1 MCLRVTCPVLC
12 VGHGRD
18 GRGKAG
24 GTKVT
29 LTSGRAEGEKRQN
42 DGKNS
47 YRPRDDNEETAGNG
61 RKGKA
66 CLKMKCNSLGLL
78 ASFTPG
84 HQRQNLS
91 SVHFAQI
98 FIMNPQ
104 TLPRN
109 NLTNLQFA
117 LTLRPR
123 SPALRTRTPSTA
135 RCVRRSFAHSF
146 LASQFRSKRNE
157 KRGESWRANERTP
170 SEQNSAL
177 VLRQSESEFRVF

>member
-1 MCLRVTCPVLC
+1 MM
-12 VGHGRD
+12 GR
-18 GRGKAG
+18 
-24 GTKVT
+24 T
-29 LTSGRAEGEKRQN
+29 LIARA
-42 DGKNS
+42 
-47 YRPRDDNEETAGNG
+47 DNEETAGNG

-157 KRGESWRANERTP
+157 KRESWRANERTP
-170 SEQNSAL
+170 SRTARSSSVSQSQNFAFSDSSGVACL
-177 VLRQSESEFRVF
+177 PLCISSTASSSPLFVRPRPPPPPQSTWRAQQLN